1 MFVMTSCCFD
11 GLLVCV
17 WAQLCP
23 FPNQTHSEP
32 GFRSLKRRQSSLS
45 HGSREPPFKLPLTSS
60 CGDCL
65 YEPHVSILSFPL
77 EERKRRWTHTE
88 QKALTDIGRVNTAF
102 QRATCPAV
110 KAAAR
115 ERSVCGSKHSCLA
128 NGPVYF
134 LLPCCLWHKVRTFPV

>member
-88 QKALTDIGRVNTAF
+88 QLCGV
-102 QRATCPAV
+102 AV
-110 KAAAR
+110 AELERLQGGLQAR
-115 ERSVCGSKHSCLA
+115 PLA
-128 NGPVYF
+128 EAGFAGF
-134 LLPCCLWHKVRTFPV
+134 L